1 MKLWRQKMLATQVCA
16 DEIQYTMIFNLNDTQ
31 TVKSVA
37 HKVTLAGCDCSI
49 SFPLVITGRF
59 PPPVPYLSDKKRFCV
74 FTTSKAVRETGGG
87 LELLTD
93 LTTPDYMVCG
103 KGVKRNQGLPR
114 PWTKQ
119 KPGSGINGGAI
130 NSNP

>member
-1 MKLWRQKMLATQVCA
+1 MKLWRQKTLATQVCA

-37 HKVTLAGCDCSI
+37 HKVTLAGYDCSI

-74 FTTSKAVRETGGG
+74 FTTSKAVREMGGG
-87 LELLTD
+87 LTD

-103 KGVKRNQGLPR
+103 KGVQ
-114 PWTKQ
+114 TKQ

>member
-1 MKLWRQKMLATQVCA
+1 MLATQVCA
-16 DEIQYTMIFNLNDTQ
+16 DEIQYKMIFNLNDTQ

-49 SFPLVITGRF
+49 SFPLLITGRF

-74 FTTSKAVRETGGG
+74 FTTSKAVREMGGG

-93 LTTPDYMVCG
+93 LTTPDYMMCG
-103 KGVKRNQGLPR
+103 KGVRRNRNRVLVLTVGPSTPTLK
-114 PWTKQ
+114 KQ
-119 KPGSGINGGAI
+119 HYYRRFEAT
-130 NSNP
+130 